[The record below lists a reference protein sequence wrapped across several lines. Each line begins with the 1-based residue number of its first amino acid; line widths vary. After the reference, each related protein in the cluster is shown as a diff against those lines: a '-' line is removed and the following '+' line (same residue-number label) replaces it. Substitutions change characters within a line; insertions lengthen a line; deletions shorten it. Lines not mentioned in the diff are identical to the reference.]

1 MEYPTIFEQILGTKL
16 PPEEK
21 SFTRLVQE
29 GGLVVGAATVS
40 TAWALTVATFCLVSQ
55 PATLRALK
63 TELITALPDPDQDVT
78 VADLE
83 KLPYLAAVIQ
93 EALRVSIGASHR
105 SQRIS
110 PDDSIRYIDPKTD
123 REWLI
128 PAGTPMSMSHVLIFR
143 DPSLFPDPDVFRPER
158 WIENPSLD
166 RYQVAFSKGTR
177 NCLGINLAMAEI
189 NLMLVAIFRRYGAMG
204 CEEKGDIGRLELF
217 ETDRSD
223 IECVG
228 DGGVPFIKKDTKGVR
243 FRVSAY

>member
-1 MEYPTIFEQILGTKL
+1 MEYPTIFEQIQGTKL

-55 PATLRALK
+55 PTTLRALK
-63 TELITALPDPDQDVT
+63 TELVAALPDPDQDVT
-78 VADLE
+78 VATLE
-83 KLPYLAAVIQ
+83 QLPYLAAVIQ

-105 SQRIS
+105 SQRVS
-110 PDDSIRYIDPKTD
+110 PDEAVRYTDPKTD
-123 REWLI
+123 HEWLI
-128 PAGTPMSMSHVLIFR
+128 PAGTPMSISHVLIFR
-143 DPSLFPDPDVFRPER
+143 DPSIFPDPDVFRPER
-158 WIENPSLD
+158 WIGNPGLD

-189 NLMLVAIFRRYGAMG
+189 NLMLVAIFRRYGAVG
-204 CEEKGDIGRLELF
+204 YEGKGDVGRLELF

-223 IECVG
+223 ITCVG
-228 DGGVPFIKKDTKGVR
+228 DGGYLLSRRIQRG
-243 FRVSAY
+243 

>member
-55 PATLRALK
+55 PATLRTLK
-63 TELITALPDPDQDVT
+63 TELVAALPDPDQDIT
-78 VADLE
+78 VAALE
-83 KLPYLAAVIQ
+83 QLPYLAAVIQ

-110 PDDSIRYIDPKTD
+110 PDEPVPYTDPKTD
-123 REWLI
+123 RKWLI

-143 DPSLFPDPDVFRPER
+143 DPSIFPDPNTFRPER
-158 WIENPSLD
+158 WIENPALD

-177 NCLGINLAMAEI
+177 NCLGINLAMAEL
-189 NLMLVAIFRRYGAMG
+189 NLMLAAIFRRYGAVG
-204 CEEKGDIGRLELF
+204 CEEEGDIGRLELF

-243 FRVSAY
+243 FRVV